1 MERLTITRRTWV
13 LAASFLTI
21 VGLLYLW
28 FRGGGTDYM
37 NLPPSARGPW
47 VAFGDSLTEG
57 YGASEGQSYPAV
69 LSRALGFPI
78 VNAGRSGDTT
88 ATALQRLDEVARL
101 NPRVALVCLG
111 GNDTLNGESR
121 SQMISNLGAI
131 IDRFQQEGTF
141 VVLIGIRSASL
152 RDKQEQLFRELA
164 ESKRVLYVRD
174 MLRGVAF
181 KPVYMS
187 DAIHPNDAGYQRI
200 AERIEKA
207 LRPVLGDIKP
217 GETTR

>member
-164 ESKRVLYVRD
+164 ESK
-174 MLRGVAF
+174 
-181 KPVYMS
+181 
-187 DAIHPNDAGYQRI
+187 
-200 AERIEKA
+200 
-207 LRPVLGDIKP
+207 
-217 GETTR
+217 